1 MRSLFFKILAFLLL
15 FNFATWLFFLLSDDF
30 ISTTVNGKRIA
41 LEERALLFAKI
52 AQPVLEDAELTD
64 FRKGLHLRETLD
76 DPRLIHQESVRIFR
90 YDEEASILDSFLYFD
105 GRKHLK
111 SEIKVDE
118 LPAIGTKDVVP
129 QKDIGTRIFEFLS
142 PLTVKNLLTDPI
154 VEVRS
159 KFTLQ
164 TEISDLGNNTF
175 RIRSLSPIKSGRKT
189 IGIVEA
195 KESIDLGAL
204 YAKRN
209 GFRLNLLIGLSGIT
223 FIFGALLAF
232 SIVIPLRRLSRRLN
246 QKLTPDDLA
255 TQLNRFHIKGLARR
269 KDEIGSLYK
278 SLNILTKQVSDL
290 FGEKE
295 RFASDVAHELKNPIA
310 SIIAY
315 SENFNASSHKDGME
329 AIERI
334 QSQAQRMNK
343 LVTEISE
350 AAIVDNDLVTQKR
363 ERVNISEII
372 AEIVNHY
379 IEVNDHPYVK
389 ISTDIQKN
397 ISLEVLPE
405 RLGQVTV
412 NLLENALSFAQPNG
426 EIRVTLKKPVLS
438 RVILTVED
446 SGPGVREELRELIFE
461 RFFSK
466 RTGASYVE
474 NSSGLGLYI
483 AKQIVEAHSGQI
495 SVDQSDRLGGAKF
508 LIKL

>member
-1 MRSLFFKILAFLLL
+1 
-15 FNFATWLFFLLSDDF
+15 
-30 ISTTVNGKRIA
+30 
-41 LEERALLFAKI
+41 
-52 AQPVLEDAELTD
+52 
-64 FRKGLHLRETLD
+64 
-76 DPRLIHQESVRIFR
+76 
-90 YDEEASILDSFLYFD
+90 
-105 GRKHLK
+105 
-111 SEIKVDE
+111 
-118 LPAIGTKDVVP
+118 
-129 QKDIGTRIFEFLS
+129 
-142 PLTVKNLLTDPI
+142 
-154 VEVRS
+154 
-159 KFTLQ
+159 
-164 TEISDLGNNTF
+164 
-175 RIRSLSPIKSGRKT
+175 
-189 IGIVEA
+189 
-195 KESIDLGAL
+195 
-204 YAKRN
+204 
-209 GFRLNLLIGLSGIT
+209 
-223 FIFGALLAF
+223 
-232 SIVIPLRRLSRRLN
+232 
-246 QKLTPDDLA
+246 
-255 TQLNRFHIKGLARR
+255 
-269 KDEIGSLYK
+269 
-278 SLNILTKQVSDL
+278 
-290 FGEKE
+290 
-295 RFASDVAHELKNPIA
+295 
-310 SIIAY
+310 
-315 SENFNASSHKDGME
+315 
-329 AIERI
+329 
-334 QSQAQRMNK
+334 MNK

>member
-1 MRSLFFKILAFLLL
+1 M
-15 FNFATWLFFLLSDDF
+15 
-30 ISTTVNGKRIA
+30 
-41 LEERALLFAKI
+41 
-52 AQPVLEDAELTD
+52 
-64 FRKGLHLRETLD
+64 
-76 DPRLIHQESVRIFR
+76 
-90 YDEEASILDSFLYFD
+90 
-105 GRKHLK
+105 
-111 SEIKVDE
+111 
-118 LPAIGTKDVVP
+118 
-129 QKDIGTRIFEFLS
+129 
-142 PLTVKNLLTDPI
+142 
-154 VEVRS
+154 RS

-195 KESIDLGAL
+195 EESIDLGAL

-209 GFRLNLLIGLSGIT
+209 GFRLNMLIGLSGIT
-223 FIFGALLAF
+223 FIFGALIAF

-290 FGEKE
+290 FGENE

-315 SENFNASSHKDGME
+315 SENFNVTSPEDGTE
-329 AIERI
+329 LIDKI

-379 IEVNDHPYVK
+379 IEVNDHPFVK
-389 ISTDIQKN
+389 ISMDIQKN

-426 EIRVTLKKPVLS
+426 EIRVTLKKPILS
-438 RVILTVED
+438 RVVLTVED

-466 RTGASYVE
+466 RTGASHVE

-483 AKQIVEAHSGQI
+483 TKQIVEAHGGEI
-495 SVDQSDRLGGAKF
+495 AVEKSDTLHGAKF
-508 LIKL
+508 TVRL